1 MSVKVRSQ
9 FETVSVALPRGLMG
23 CLASERLAADPY
35 NISRTPLAVSLSF
48 FVCVCRSVSPP
59 KKRVPRRAPETDRQH
74 TMKTSR
80 FSTEREMKKKTEPPL
95 TRLDTRAQGT
105 QRAGQKSTRQTRTYE
120 GNLVSSFRTVAY
132 LFQYVRPF
140 GLEPEQV
147 GFVDRSFILSL
158 SLSLSHES
166 SEVFNSEN
174 Y

>member
-1 MSVKVRSQ
+1 MIPFHCPSKSARVRDRQRRAS
-9 FETVSVALPRGLMG
+9 RGLMG

-35 NISRTPLAVSLSF
+35 ISRTAVSLSF

-80 FSTEREMKKKTEPPL
+80 FSTSPRKGPPHTLDSTPAHRARNAPAKKYETNPYV
-95 TRLDTRAQGT
+95 RG
-105 QRAGQKSTRQTRTYE
+105 KSF
-120 GNLVSSFRTVAY
+120 SSFRTVAY

-158 SLSLSHES
+158 SLSLS
-166 SEVFNSEN
+166 
-174 Y
+174 